1 MNAQQL
7 SVRLMKVAEH
17 VQPGAVV
24 ADIGSDHAYL
34 PCYLL
39 HNGSASR
46 AVAGEIVK
54 GPYESAKKQVR
65 EEGLEGKITV
75 RLAPGLEAVEPEDG
89 ITAVTIAGMGGSL
102 IASIL
107 EEGKSRLAGVE
118 RLILQ
123 PNVHA
128 QAIRLWA
135 VQNGW
140 RIVAEDILKEKD
152 KIYEILVLE
161 PTAEEVQ
168 LDAKQLLF
176 GPKLMQDQ
184 NDIFKEK
191 WKREATQWKAIAER
205 LENTEE
211 TEDIRTKKEQ
221 LLEKIALMEEV
232 FADENP

>member
-7 SVRLMKVAEH
+7 SVRLMKVAEY
-17 VQPGAVV
+17 VQAGAVV

-39 HNGSASR
+39 HNGTASR

-54 GPYESAKKQVR
+54 GPYESARKQVQ

-75 RLAPGLEAVEPEDG
+75 RLAPGLEAIEPSDG

-107 EEGKSRLAGVE
+107 EEGKERLSGVE
-118 RLILQ
+118 RMILQ

-128 QAIRLWA
+128 KAIRQWG

-140 RIVAEDILKEKD
+140 HIVAEDILKEKD

-161 PTAEEVQ
+161 PGVEEVQ
-168 LDAKQLLF
+168 LDEKQLLF
-176 GPKLMQDQ
+176 GPELLKQQ
-184 NDIFKEK
+184 TDIFKEK
-191 WKREATQWKAIAER
+191 WQREAAQWKAIAER
-205 LENTEE
+205 LENTQQ
-211 TEDIRTKKEQ
+211 TEDIRTKKGQ
-221 LLEKIALMEEV
+221 LLEKLALMEEV
-232 FADENP
+232 FGNEDS

>member
-176 GPKLMQDQ
+176 GPKLLQDQ

>member
-34 PCYLL
+34 ACYLL

-176 GPKLMQDQ
+176 GPKLLQDQ

>member
-102 IASIL
+102 ITSIL

-176 GPKLMQDQ
+176 GPKLLQDQ

>member
-7 SVRLMKVAEH
+7 SQRLMKVAEY
-17 VQPGAVV
+17 VQQGAVV

-34 PCYLL
+34 PCQLV
-39 HNGSASR
+39 HIGTASR

-65 EEGLEGKITV
+65 EEGLEDKITV
-75 RLAPGLEAVEPEDG
+75 RLAPGLEAIEPQDG

-107 EEGKSRLAGVE
+107 AEGNE
-118 RLILQ
+118 RLKGVARLVLQ

-128 QAIRLWA
+128 QAIREWA
-135 VQNGW
+135 VRNQW
-140 RIVAEDILKEKD
+140 KIVAEDILKEKE
-152 KIYEILVLE
+152 KIYEIVVLE
-161 PTAEEVQ
+161 QSSEPVE

-176 GPKLMQDQ
+176 GPILLTRQ
-184 NDIFKEK
+184 NETFQEK
-191 WKREATQWKAIAER
+191 WQREATQWKAIAER
-205 LENTEE
+205 MEKAEE
-211 TEDIRTKKEQ
+211 TPDIRMKKEQ

-232 FADENP
+232 FADENS

>member
-107 EEGKSRLAGVE
+107 EEGKSRLTGVE

-176 GPKLMQDQ
+176 GPKLLQDQ

>member
-7 SVRLMKVAEH
+7 SVRLMKVAEY
-17 VQPGAVV
+17 VQAGAVV

-34 PCYLL
+34 PCHLL
-39 HNGSASR
+39 HNGIASR

-65 EEGLEGKITV
+65 AEGLEGKITV
-75 RLAPGLEAVEPEDG
+75 RLAPGLEAIEPSDG
-89 ITAVTIAGMGGSL
+89 ITAVTIAGMGGTL

-107 EEGKSRLAGVE
+107 EEGKGRLEGVK

-128 QAIRLWA
+128 QAIRQWA

-140 RIVAEDILKEKD
+140 QIIAEEILKEKD

-161 PTAEEVQ
+161 PTAEEVK
-168 LDAKQLLF
+168 LDAKELLF
-176 GPKLMQDQ
+176 GPELLKQQ
-184 NDIFKEK
+184 TEIFKEK
-191 WKREATQWKAIAER
+191 WHREATQWKAIAER
-205 LENTEE
+205 LENAQQ
-211 TEDIRTKKEQ
+211 TEDIRTKREQ

-232 FADENP
+232 FADENS

>member
-7 SVRLMKVAEH
+7 SERLMKVAEY
-17 VQPGAVV
+17 VQQGAVV

-34 PCYLL
+34 PCHLL
-39 HNGSASR
+39 HIGTASR
-46 AVAGEIVK
+46 AIAGEIVK

-65 EEGLEGKITV
+65 EEGLEDKITV
-75 RLAPGLEAVEPEDG
+75 RLAPGLEAIESADAV
-89 ITAVTIAGMGGSL
+89 TAVTIAGMGGSL

-107 EEGKSRLAGVE
+107 EEGKDRLMGVE

-128 QAIRLWA
+128 KAIRQWA

-140 RIVAEDILKEKD
+140 KTVAEDIVKEKD

-161 PTAEEVQ
+161 PSHEEVT

-176 GPKLMQDQ
+176 GPILLKKQ
-184 NDIFKEK
+184 NEIFKEK
-191 WKREATQWKAIAER
+191 WQREAAQWKAIAER
-205 LENTEE
+205 LDSAQE
-211 TEDIRTKKEQ
+211 TEDIRTKKGQ

-232 FADENP
+232 FADENS